1 MNFFCDILPY
11 LTFPLQRVNGRLTT
25 DTEVKYYETQVNYHQ
40 SIHPWSDVKLIKTL
54 KRLLL

>member
-1 MNFFCDILPY
+1 MFLSY